1 MLSPGRSGS
10 ESVWGVGENLGK
22 WENRGDWATLIKSRI
37 FKDRVRLAV
46 FMAYLVCVC
55 ARFMFAHFHV
65 LSSAAT
71 ATAVLE
77 LFMLL
82 IRRVW
87 KGFQNGCHLAY
98 CVWIMSQKGPFGRPN
113 FVFVYCGFIC
123 EMVALLFANGG
134 LNVVRNVVRNGKL
147 SDLLGG

>member
-55 ARFMFAHFHV
+55 ARFMFAHF
-65 LSSAAT
+65 
-71 ATAVLE
+71 
-77 LFMLL
+77 
-82 IRRVW
+82 
-87 KGFQNGCHLAY
+87 K
-98 CVWIMSQKGPFGRPN
+98 K
-113 FVFVYCGFIC
+113 
-123 EMVALLFANGG
+123 
-134 LNVVRNVVRNGKL
+134 
-147 SDLLGG
+147 SDLKSPEKISFYLVDTIF